1 MSLDFAS
8 RRQIQRFAILTVFL
22 ILSALAVPSGH
33 RLQTLSQMAFL
44 AAGIEV
50 GLACLRRNRL
60 HGDSLNHWDSAT
72 ALAGVSS
79 FALGIS

>member
-8 RRQIQRFAILTVFL
+8 RRQIWRFAILTVFL
-22 ILSALAVPSGH
+22 ILSALAMPSGH

-44 AAGIEV
+44 AAGIET

-60 HGDSLNHWDSAT
+60 NGSSLNHWDAAV

>member
-1 MSLDFAS
+1 MSLDIAS
-8 RRQIQRFAILTVFL
+8 RRQIWRFAILTCFL
-22 ILSALAVPSGH
+22 TLSALAMPSGH
-33 RLQTLSQMAFL
+33 RLLTFSQMAFL

-60 HGDSLNHWDSAT
+60 NGESLNHWDAAA